1 MMTLFPVPNRLNEI
15 DVSDYRGQV
24 GAHWRELR
32 VAKFRYQ
39 TGFVVELQKHGM
51 QVSKQSVSNWERGHR
66 LPAEL
71 NDWPLIAAV
80 LGVGVEDLLPPY
92 IPSRFKREAAP
103 SKNSVR

>member
-1 MMTLFPVPNRLNEI
+1 MAPTPYDNRLSAI

-39 TGFVVELQKHGM
+39 TGFVVELQKYGM
-51 QVSKQSVSNWERGHR
+51 QVSKQSVSNWEHGTRF
-66 LPAEL
+66 PIEL

-80 LGVGVEDLLPPY
+80 LGGGVEDLLPPY
-92 IPSRFKREAAP
+92 VPSRSNREAAP
-103 SKNSVR
+103 YKNSVR